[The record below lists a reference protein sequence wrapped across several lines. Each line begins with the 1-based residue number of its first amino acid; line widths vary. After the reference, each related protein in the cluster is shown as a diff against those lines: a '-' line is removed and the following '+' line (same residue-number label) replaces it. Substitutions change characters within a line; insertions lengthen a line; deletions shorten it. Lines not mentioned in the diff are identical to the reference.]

1 MRTNTVTHRDTCF
14 LPHTNVYKVNT
25 LKHIKREINK
35 VLPEDKNM
43 QLVYKGTKLE
53 IKFNINNKLKKR
65 APSRFNLQC

>member
-1 MRTNTVTHRDTCF
+1 MLLV
-14 LPHTNVYKVNT
+14 PYKCIQGEHT

-35 VLPEDKNM
+35 VLAEDKNM

-53 IKFNINNKLKKR
+53 IKFNINDKLKKR